1 MFKDN
6 NKYTRMTSMIVIVIP
21 IILDDLLMIQC
32 VPDRSSG
39 GWKSEDGNKSNHSRR
54 VRDKCKHVNKR

>member
-1 MFKDN
+1 
-6 NKYTRMTSMIVIVIP
+6 MTSMIVIVIP
-21 IILDDLLMIQC
+21 IILDDLLMREC